1 MTGQRT
7 SKLDVKLNSIMP
19 NVTTF
24 VFDWDGTLADSAR
37 LGLHAFQKTFA
48 QLGVAF
54 PLDVYR
60 ATYSPNWYSTYEA
73 LGLPKDKWQIAD
85 ELWLHHYGEETAN
98 LIDGV
103 ADTLFEL
110 RRRGY
115 RLGVVTSGSE
125 SRVCREIERSDL
137 RDVFGVVICNEHI
150 VKKKPDPEGLE
161 LALSRLASKPE
172 ESVYVGDSP
181 EDILMGKSGNVLT
194 VGVRSEYPSS
204 ARLLSAEPDIYIESL
219 SELTSHF

>member
-1 MTGQRT
+1 
-7 SKLDVKLNSIMP
+7 MP
-19 NVTTF
+19 AVTTL

-37 LGLHAFQKTFA
+37 LGLDAFQKTFA
-48 QLGVAF
+48 DLGVAF
-54 PLDVYR
+54 PLDVYH

-85 ELWLHHYGEETAN
+85 ELWLRHYGEETAN

-110 RRRGY
+110 RRKGY

-125 SRVCREIERSDL
+125 SRVCREIERSEL
-137 RDVFGVVICNEHI
+137 RDAFGVVVCNEHI
-150 VKKKPDPEGLE
+150 VRKKPDPEGLE
-161 LALSRLASKPE
+161 LALSRLASKAE

-181 EDILMGKSGNVLT
+181 EDILMGKSANVLT

-204 ARLLSAEPDIYIESL
+204 ARLLSAEPDIYIVSL
-219 SELTSHF
+219 TELVNHF